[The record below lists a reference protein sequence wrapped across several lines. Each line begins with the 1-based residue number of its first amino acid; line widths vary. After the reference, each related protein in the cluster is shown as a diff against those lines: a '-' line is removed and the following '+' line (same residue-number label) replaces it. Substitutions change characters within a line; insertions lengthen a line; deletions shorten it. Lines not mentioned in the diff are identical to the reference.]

1 MILTLTSVIVWIV
14 YLIALYIL
22 VFWLL
27 VFLDNDIK
35 EEDKKLNKYS
45 NVTVVVPAFNEEASV
60 EKTINSVLNLD
71 YPRDKIKLIVVND
84 GSKDD
89 TKNVVENIISKN
101 KDRNIVLINQENSGK
116 GAALNNAL
124 KNCNSEYF
132 VCLDADSTVKEDA
145 LKKMLPYFD
154 DETAVVLPLIKISK
168 VKSFL
173 EKLQWAEYLINFFYK
188 KIMGEIDAVHVA
200 PGPFSIYKT
209 EVLKKLN
216 GFDADNLTE
225 DLEMTFRIQMNH
237 YKVKQL
243 LSVEVYT
250 EVPNT
255 FKEFYKQRD
264 RWYKGT
270 MLNIFRYREVLF
282 NKKYGDFG
290 VLQVPRVAI
299 AGILA
304 ITMLFIVMF
313 DYVFIPLLKRMY
325 DLSYINY
332 NIMGEISDFLNKFS
346 FIDLNYTN
354 IFFGVVIA
362 VLSLFFI
369 KMAYSYTREKIFK
382 RGHVLALPIYY
393 LSYGTLASI
402 VWLGVFAELIFGK
415 IQKW

>member
-27 VFLDNDIK
+27 VFLDNNIK
-35 EEDKKLNKYS
+35 EEDKKLNKYG

-89 TKNVVENIISKN
+89 TKNVVENIINKN